1 MSAAFISIASG
12 RAARIWW
19 SPRTGGDGLTLSD
32 VDALLAIPDD
42 THCLEDAYLAI
53 LRRLPDPTGMAAH
66 HGALEGGAT
75 RLERLIGLA
84 NSAEGRAQP
93 GAGETLASLRAT
105 QTGDLLAQLGSEVK
119 RHHLL
124 ASRELED
131 LWDALWVDAARQT
144 LPFILRTPDDLT
156 EFHTAIRAGGDPLV
170 AFLAAWRSATANL
183 PSIQRL
189 VGRIRMRLTW
199 RRTWALVEQ
208 RFHTLIAASASL
220 ASFINAATVVADA

>member
-1 MSAAFISIASG
+1 M
-12 RAARIWW
+12 
-19 SPRTGGDGLTLSD
+19 
-32 VDALLAIPDD
+32 
-42 THCLEDAYLAI
+42 
-53 LRRLPDPTGMAAH
+53 
-66 HGALEGGAT
+66 
-75 RLERLIGLA
+75 
-84 NSAEGRAQP
+84 
-93 GAGETLASLRAT
+93 
-105 QTGDLLAQLGSEVK
+105 
-119 RHHLL
+119 
-124 ASRELED
+124 
-131 LWDALWVDAARQT
+131 DAARQT

-208 RFHTLIAASASL
+208 RFHTLITASASL

>member
-1 MSAAFISIASG
+1 MD
-12 RAARIWW
+12 
-19 SPRTGGDGLTLSD
+19 T
-32 VDALLAIPDD
+32 LLAIPDD

-53 LRRLPDPTGMAAH
+53 LRRVPDPAGMTAHLVALAA
-66 HGALEGGAT
+66 GT
-75 RLERLIGLA
+75 PRLERLIGLA

-93 GAGETLASLRAT
+93 GATETLASLRAT
-105 QTGDLLAQLGSEVK
+105 QVGDLLVQLDSEVK

-156 EFHTAIRAGGDPLV
+156 DFRAVISDGGDPLL
-170 AFLAAWRSATANL
+170 AFLAAWRSATTAL
-183 PSIQRL
+183 PRIQRL

-199 RRTWALVEQ
+199 RRTWVRAQQ
-208 RFHTLIAASASL
+208 RFHTLITTSASL
-220 ASFINAATVVADA
+220 ASLINAATVVADA